1 MRIRIVEIDFARHR
15 AWLDAVESDENRGLM
30 QLDAVLALAR
40 TRGLTDIRIRNRVGE
55 SHMIRRALIEV
66 VGRHGAILTREKSP
80 SNDPATNGL
89 TSTPDSSGGIEYSL
103 RFDDLK
109 QTVERMGTAVVMV
122 GLAANLDDVARN
134 QLRFFAYELAVNSV
148 EHGRFSSRP
157 EIRLDVAVGDRI
169 MELVYRDNAEPFVTD
184 EHTAL
189 DLADKIANSEKRG
202 FGLYILNQM
211 GKSFNYERKDGWNTT
226 TLTARLDKQS
236 TQSSDRRSD
245 MDGITVEVVPCN
257 LRVTA
262 ILKPAGSIDSSTA
275 QVFSRETRG
284 S

>member
-1 MRIRIVEIDFARHR
+1 
-15 AWLDAVESDENRGLM
+15 
-30 QLDAVLALAR
+30 
-40 TRGLTDIRIRNRVGE
+40 
-55 SHMIRRALIEV
+55 
-66 VGRHGAILTREKSP
+66 
-80 SNDPATNGL
+80 
-89 TSTPDSSGGIEYSL
+89 
-103 RFDDLK
+103 
-109 QTVERMGTAVVMV
+109 MGTAVVMV

-275 QVFSRETRG
+275 QVVETHLNSAIQQGNTRVVIDFTEVDFVSSAG
-284 S
+284 VGIFLGTVSKLRSAGGDLFFMRVPQQIQEVFDIINLKSHFRTIENIEQLETVEKS